1 MPVGTAYDRLIGPR
15 MPHNAITV
23 NVDHDQATVALMGE
37 HEAYSA
43 DKLTR
48 SLADQID
55 EGVAITVDLRHASF
69 VDSTVVGVLLVAARD
84 AEARELG
91 FTLVLGPETGW
102 PVRRLLDVTG
112 LASQLDV
119 VG

>member
-1 MPVGTAYDRLIGPR
+1 

-23 NVDHDQATVALMGE
+23 SVDQDQATVALAGE

-48 SLADQID
+48 SLAGLIE
-55 EGVAITVDLRHASF
+55 EGVSITVDLRHAAF
-69 VDSTVVGVLLVAARD
+69 VDSSVVSVLLIAARD

-91 FTLVLGPETGW
+91 FTLLLGAETGW
-102 PVRRLLDVTG
+102 PVRRLLEVTG
-112 LASQLDV
+112 LATQLDV

>member
-1 MPVGTAYDRLIGPR
+1 MS
-15 MPHNAITV
+15 HNAITV
-23 NVDHDQATVALMGE
+23 NVDHDQGTVALVGE

-48 SLADQID
+48 SLAGLIG
-55 EGVAITVDLRHASF
+55 EGVATTVDLRHASF

-84 AEARELG
+84 AEARDLG
-91 FTLVLGPETGW
+91 FTLQLGPETGW

-112 LASQLDV
+112 LAGQLDV
-119 VG
+119 LG

>member
-1 MPVGTAYDRLIGPR
+1 
-15 MPHNAITV
+15 MPHNTITV
-23 NVDHDQATVALMGE
+23 YVDHDRATVALVGE

-48 SLADQID
+48 SLAGLSD
-55 EGVAITVDLRHASF
+55 EGVATTVDLRQASF
-69 VDSTVVGVLLVAARD
+69 VDSTVVGVLLVAARE

-91 FTLVLGPETGW
+91 FTLLLGPETGW

-112 LASQLDV
+112 LARQLDV